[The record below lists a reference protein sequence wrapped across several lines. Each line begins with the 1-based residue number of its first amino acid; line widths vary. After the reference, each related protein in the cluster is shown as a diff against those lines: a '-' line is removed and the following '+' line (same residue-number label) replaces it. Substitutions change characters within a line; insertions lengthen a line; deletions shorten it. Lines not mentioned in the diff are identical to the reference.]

1 MGKKI
6 LPKMKKEI
14 TVLTSAHSRYDV
26 RIYHKELISL
36 KKKYNS
42 VKLIV
47 LDGKGNT
54 ISADGIEI
62 IDINVKKRKTNRFNR
77 FTIFQYLI
85 VKYFKNGKHLIHF
98 HDSECFVS
106 IFFLKILFNQN
117 FIYDVHE
124 NLIEDIKS
132 KQYIPKFLRRSLA
145 FITNVIENFIVAKA
159 KGVITA
165 TPYLKNKY
173 LKRNKNVESIINYPE
188 VNIFKSCS
196 EYSSRTAN
204 SVVYVG
210 VINEIRGVFEV
221 MDAIDYFP
229 DNVRFSVAGP
239 FTTEKVKNTFFK
251 HKNINKVD
259 YFGILDRVE
268 IHELL
273 NKSLCGIL
281 IGYPVK
287 NALDSIPIK
296 LYEYLACGLPVIIS
310 DYPKWKTFIKNNQ
323 VGFTVDCFDTKMVGL
338 KVAEII
344 KNKKKSS
351 EMSQLGRQLFESKY
365 NWEDQQNKL
374 YNFYENII

>member
-1 MGKKI
+1 MQ
-6 LPKMKKEI
+6 KEI

-26 RIYHKELISL
+26 RIYYKELISL

-47 LDGKGNT
+47 LDGKGNE
-54 ISADGIEI
+54 ISSDGIEI
-62 IDINVKKRKTNRFNR
+62 IDINVKKRKINRFNR

-85 VKYFKNGKHLIHF
+85 VKYFKDGKHLIHF
-98 HDSECFVS
+98 HDSECFLS
-106 IFFLKILFNQN
+106 IFFLKIIFNQN

-132 KQYIPKFLRRSLA
+132 KQYIPKFLRGSLA
-145 FITNVIENFIVAKA
+145 FITNVIENFIVTKA

-173 LKRNKNVESIINYPE
+173 LEHNKNVESIINYPE
-188 VNIFKSCS
+188 VDVFKSCS

-204 SVVYVG
+204 NVVYVG
-210 VINEIRGVFEV
+210 VINEIRGIYEV

-229 DNVRFSVAGP
+229 DDVRFSVAGP
-239 FTTEKVKNTFFK
+239 FTTEKVKNTFFN

-259 YFGILDRVE
+259 YLGILNRVE
-268 IHELL
+268 IHDLL

-281 IGYPVK
+281 IGHPVK

-323 VGFTVDCFDTKMVGL
+323 VGFTVDCFDAKIVGL
-338 KVAEII
+338 QVAELI
-344 KNKKKSS
+344 KNKKISIK
-351 EMSQLGRQLFESKY
+351 MSQLGRQLFESKF

-374 YNFYENII
+374 YKFYENIT